1 MREKDILALFRRLN
15 VIIPNGHFRYS
26 SGGHGCTYVNKDALY
41 LHSDETSR
49 LCYEIA
55 RRALLEC
62 GDIDCVV
69 GSEKGGIILSQWVGF
84 HLAQKERHGVLSIF
98 AEKVAHTNAS
108 GKSSDDFDFI
118 FTRGYGG
125 LIAGKNVFIVEDV
138 VNRGGSVRKVVDL
151 VRKSG
156 GNVKGVG
163 ALWNRG
169 NASIDDASS
178 PPTFFSLVNTALSSW
193 TADTCPMCRD
203 GIPLDTQLG
212 KGKILPRA

>member
-1 MREKDILALFRRLN
+1 MREKDILVLFKRLN
-15 VIIPNGHFRYS
+15 MIVANGHFRYS
-26 SGGHGCTYVNKDALY
+26 SGEHGPTYVNKDALY
-41 LHSDETSR
+41 LHSDETSQ

-55 RRALLEC
+55 RRASGIC

-69 GSEKGGIILSQWVGF
+69 GPEKGGIILSQWVGF

-98 AEKVAHTNAS
+98 AEKVARANS
-108 GKSSDDFDFI
+108 SSESSDDVDFI

-138 VNRGGSVRKVVDL
+138 VNRGKSVKKVVNL
-151 VRKSG
+151 VRESG

-169 NASIDDASS
+169 NASIEDVGS
-178 PPTFFSLVNTALSSW
+178 PPAFFSLLNAPLSSW
-193 TADTCPMCRD
+193 PAETCPMCRD

-212 KGKILPRA
+212 KGKILPRG